1 MRLGDFD
8 RRLLGLLQTHLV
20 AGLDTGVT
28 AADLEGLVPLMDAE
42 RTGQPVAIGQ
52 GVSLGTSDEYDLEW
66 DGTTLSKARGQTG
79 NTLVLADTPSG
90 FFSKISPCAAL
101 APGDRLAPV
110 NAALLAYLD
119 REYDAGFGPVEA
131 APDLR

>member
-1 MRLGDFD
+1 MAL
-8 RRLLGLLQTHLV
+8 LV
-20 AGLDTGVT
+20 APPGSPISDM
-28 AADLEGLVPLMDAE
+28 ADLKRLTVGVIGGDINKNLVKVL
-42 RTGQPVAIGQ
+42 
-52 GVSLGTSDEYDLEW
+52 SDEYDLAW
-66 DGTTLSKARGQTG
+66 DGTTLTKAQGKTG

>member
-1 MRLGDFD
+1 
-8 RRLLGLLQTHLV
+8 
-20 AGLDTGVT
+20 
-28 AADLEGLVPLMDAE
+28 MDAE
-42 RTGQPVAIGQ
+42 RNGRPVAIGQ
-52 GVSLGTSDEYDLEW
+52 GTSLGTSDDYDLDW
-66 DGTTLSKARGQTG
+66 DGTTLTRAAGTTG

-101 APGDRLAPV
+101 SPGDRLAPV

-119 REYDAGFGPVEA
+119 REYDAGFGPVQV

>member
-1 MRLGDFD
+1 M
-8 RRLLGLLQTHLV
+8 TV
-20 AGLDTGVT
+20 
-28 AADLEGLVPLMDAE
+28 ADLEALVPLMDAE
-42 RTGQPVAIGQ
+42 RSGRPVAIGQ
-52 GVSLGTSDEYDLEW
+52 GVSLGTSDEYDLDW
-66 DGTTLSKARGQTG
+66 DGTTLTRAEGTTG

-90 FFSKISPCAAL
+90 FFSRISPCAAL